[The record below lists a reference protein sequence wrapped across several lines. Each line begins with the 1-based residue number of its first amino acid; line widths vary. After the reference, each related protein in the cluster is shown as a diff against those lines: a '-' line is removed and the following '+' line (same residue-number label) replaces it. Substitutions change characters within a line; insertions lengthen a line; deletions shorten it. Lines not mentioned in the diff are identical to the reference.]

1 MVAMRPVRGA
11 DFQRGR
17 IKRAELVSVRHCDGV
32 LSDALLYRIVF
43 EGIQNPDGD
52 LREATREN
60 FFTPN
65 PNTHGCDHVGI
76 PVLRMDA
83 DFRREQTPPNKKLF
97 EDRNK
102 LVANVDIPRLGISFS
117 ELESELKHPL
127 VVRLRQLRHS
137 IDDRAL
143 YGR

>member
-1 MVAMRPVRGA
+1 MIFESIQRA
-11 DFQRGR
+11 DG
-17 IKRAELVSVRHCDGV
+17 G
-32 LSDALLYRIVF
+32 
-43 EGIQNPDGD
+43 

-60 FFTPN
+60 LLTPK
-65 PNTHGCDHVGI
+65 PNTHGRGHVGI

-83 DFRREQTPPNKKLF
+83 DFRREQKHPNKILL

-102 LVANVDIPRLGISFS
+102 LIAYVDIPRLGISFS